1 MVSWILK
8 KLHLLSFDVVL
19 GAVIGNIMF
28 WKLPD
33 GNGEIDAI
41 MPIVLGACTWIIYI
55 IDRILDNLKPLSKQT
70 VRHAFHEKY
79 KNQLQVFVLFL
90 ALASIILLYY
100 LPTKTIRFGLFLTIP
115 LVFYFFLFFKFKINY
130 IKEPFTAFFYTAA
143 VSGTALVHQSNQTPI
158 NYVLALGL
166 FCVAFQNLLIFSLF
180 EIYEDKGR
188 ENLVSKIGKKPT
200 IVAIVLLFLLII
212 NTFAALYSSSTAYQA
227 KCLICIGSMSVI
239 LLLITLFPQHF
250 LKNDRYRW
258 VGDAV
263 FFIPIFIL
271 N

>member
-1 MVSWILK
+1 MVLWILK

-19 GAVIGNIMF
+19 GAIIGNIMF

-41 MPIVLGACTWIIYI
+41 TPIVLAACTWIIYI
-55 IDRILDNLKPLSKQT
+55 IDRILDNLKPLSNQT

-79 KNQLQVFVLFL
+79 KKQLLVFVSFL
-90 ALASIILLYY
+90 ALTSITLLYF
-100 LPTKTIRFGLFLTIP
+100 LPTQTIRLGFFLAIP
-115 LVFYFFLFFKFKINY
+115 LVIYFFLFFKFKINY

-143 VSGTALVHQSNQTPI
+143 VSGTALVNQSNQNLI

-188 ENLVSKIGKKPT
+188 ENLASKIGRKPT
-200 IVAIVLLFLLII
+200 IVAIILLFLLII
-212 NTFAALYSSSTAYQA
+212 NSFVVLYSSSTAYQA
-227 KCLICIGSMSVI
+227 KCLICIGSMSVV
-239 LLLITLFPQHF
+239 LLLITFFPEYF

-258 VGDAV
+258 VGDVV